1 MLCPIRLRLFLRAL
15 LSPQAAEADASSFLA
30 SLLRL
35 QHEDLALHSLR
46 VAGLAET
53 FAEALE
59 WSAPAR
65 RDLALGAL
73 LHDIGKLL
81 LPRELLL
88 AGRRLLPEERLE
100 VERHP
105 LLGVHLLSDVPLPA
119 ATLDAV
125 AHHHERWDG
134 TGYPLH
140 LAGERIP
147 LSARLVAI
155 ADVYDTMTNPRPYA
169 PTLSPAEAL
178 DELRAASGSHFDPIL
193 LQSSLPALDS
203 FPASSQEH
211 ASDIFVTASRGR
223 GGAVL

>member
-1 MLCPIRLRLFLRAL
+1 MLCPLRLRLFLRAL
-15 LSPQAAEADASSFLA
+15 LSSQGSEGETACYLAA
-30 SLLRL
+30 LLRL

-46 VAGLAET
+46 VADLADRL
-53 FAEALE
+53 AIALG

-73 LHDIGKLL
+73 LHDLGKML

-88 AGRRLLPEERLE
+88 ADRRLSPDERLE
-100 VERHP
+100 IERHP
-105 LLGVHLLSDVPLPA
+105 LLGVQLLADVALPA
-119 ATLDAV
+119 ATLDAI

-134 TGYPLH
+134 AGYPLR
-140 LAGERIP
+140 LAAERIP

-178 DELRAASGSHFDPIL
+178 DELRAASGSQFDGAL
-193 LQSSLPALDS
+193 LQSCLEILDPEPSLLPS
-203 FPASSQEH
+203 FATPRLAP
-211 ASDIFVTASRGR
+211 
-223 GGAVL
+223 

>member
-15 LSPQAAEADASSFLA
+15 LSSPESDATSYLV

-46 VAGLAET
+46 VADLADRL
-53 FAEALE
+53 AIALG
-59 WSAPAR
+59 WSDAAR

-73 LHDIGKLL
+73 LHDVGKML

-88 AGRRLLPEERLE
+88 AGRRLLPDERRE
-100 VERHP
+100 VERHA
-105 LLGVHLLSDVPLPA
+105 LLGVQLLADALLPA

-134 TGYPLH
+134 AGYPLR
-140 LAGERIP
+140 LAAERIP

-178 DELRAASGSHFDPIL
+178 DELRAASGSQFDPTL
-193 LQSSLPALDS
+193 LQSSIAALEPLDLPLGAV
-203 FPASSQEH
+203 
-211 ASDIFVTASRGR
+211 ASDTFVTGSRDLGR
-223 GGAVL
+223 TAP

>member
-15 LSPQAAEADASSFLA
+15 LSPQEAEADASSYLA

-46 VAGLAET
+46 VAGLTET
-53 FAEALE
+53 FAVALG

-73 LHDIGKLL
+73 LHDLGKML

-88 AGRRLLPEERLE
+88 ANRRLSPEERLE

-105 LLGVHLLSDVPLPA
+105 LLGVQLLSDVALPA

-134 TGYPLH
+134 TGYPLR

-147 LSARLVAI
+147 LSAHLVAI

-178 DELRAASGSHFDPIL
+178 DELRAASGSQFDSALLQGCLEVLDPEPSIL
-193 LQSSLPALDS
+193 LPFATPRLAP
-203 FPASSQEH
+203 
-211 ASDIFVTASRGR
+211 
-223 GGAVL
+223 